1 MSKQIFHKT
10 KTKSKTR
17 SVHEMIWEHDRVYL
31 IEISSII
38 SKETF
43 HNNLLEIYSNY
54 DLEVQVD
61 EEYVSYEEGIWMKE
75 KNKSK

>member
-1 MSKQIFHKT
+1 
-10 KTKSKTR
+10 
-17 SVHEMIWEHDRVYL
+17 MIWEHDRVYL